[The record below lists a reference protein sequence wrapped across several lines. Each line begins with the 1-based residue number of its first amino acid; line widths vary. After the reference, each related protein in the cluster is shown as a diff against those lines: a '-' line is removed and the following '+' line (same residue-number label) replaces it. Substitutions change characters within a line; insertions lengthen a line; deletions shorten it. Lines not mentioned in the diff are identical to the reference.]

1 VYKVYLIEINDIV
14 KRYKIGW
21 TKRDVQQ
28 RLKQLQ
34 TGAHSKLNII
44 DVFESKWGSKI
55 ESILHR
61 TYFRGKKTGE
71 WFELTDEEVLNFKN
85 NCEKAHND
93 LEMMWNENTWVKE
106 RGRFA

>member
-1 VYKVYLIEINDIV
+1 MYKVYLIEINDIV

-106 RGRFA
+106 RRRFA